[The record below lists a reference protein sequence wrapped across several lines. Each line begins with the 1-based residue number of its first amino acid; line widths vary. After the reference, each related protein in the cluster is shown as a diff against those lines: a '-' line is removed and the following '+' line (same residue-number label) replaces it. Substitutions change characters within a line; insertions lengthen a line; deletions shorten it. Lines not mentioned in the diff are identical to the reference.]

1 MRMPGGLD
9 GLETVNKI
17 FEIEENIQIIFCS
30 AYSDYNWKDMVSMLE
45 HTDRWVILKKPFDV
59 IEARQLTISLCDK
72 WQLLLEMKGK
82 ISKQTEDLRVKLDEL
97 KTAQNEIKHLAYY
110 DSLTN
115 LPNRF
120 LFRELLKQDIEE
132 AKRNKSL
139 VGLFFLDIDNF
150 KRINDAYVHDIGD
163 KLLIAVTN
171 RLKGL
176 LRKSDVIARNIEG
189 YEFQQGDIIYHSMV
203 AARLG
208 GDEFTVILKNLKN
221 KNDILGI
228 ADRIIEAI
236 SNTNYEINHTK
247 FKVTAS
253 IGVAIFPS
261 DGKDPDSLLKNADIA
276 MYQAKAKGK
285 NQIVLHNKKL
295 NEEIIK
301 RHLLVQDIYKGL
313 KNNELYLVYQPKV
326 SVKTSK
332 IIGCEALIRWQ
343 HPTHGLLQPKDFI
356 PIAEESELII
366 EIDCYVLDAV
376 CKQISQW
383 KAHNFFKNIVTSM
396 NVSTKFFNQDHIVSL
411 LKDTLLKYEVKPQ
424 ELEIEITEAYLA
436 KSRQRII
443 QCLDEMRQVL
453 GEGIKISIDD
463 FGTGYSSLAY
473 LNEFPIDTVKIDQ
486 SFIEKANEEND
497 KSAIINAIIELSH
510 SLQYNVIAEGVETKE
525 QFQFLK
531 KAKCDEVQGFLF
543 EKPMMP
549 EDFLQFLKKSQ
560 VNKKKK

>member
-150 KRINDAYVHDIGD
+150 KRINDAYGHDIGD